1 MLTFRQPCMRRI
13 HATLVLTAVLL
24 GACSGSED
32 APASAASSSPSARPD
47 DPSRP
52 LPDPLPEI
60 VARVNGRPIR
70 LAEIVPLTRDEL
82 RRYLPGQRGEKTPL
96 TLRRALHRYIDQ
108 ELLVQEALARG
119 VEAETRAVEKDY
131 DQARRDY
138 PDDEKWDELLASLGF
153 DQQSFKAALRIRH
166 TIATLIEEASDVGP
180 VSDEEARALFD
191 AGPAA
196 FARAGA
202 SPPPFEAVREE
213 VKARVR
219 RNKQDAFADGLAAG
233 LRARARI
240 ETYI

>member
-1 MLTFRQPCMRRI
+1 MLVFRRLCMRKI
-13 HATLVLTAVLL
+13 HATLVLTAALL

-32 APASAASSSPSARPD
+32 TPASAASSSPSAEPD

-60 VARVNGRPIR
+60 VARVNGQPIR

-82 RRYLPGQRGEKTPL
+82 RRYLPGERGEKTPL

-119 VEAETRAVEKDY
+119 VEADTRAIEKDY
-131 DQARRDY
+131 DKARQDY
-138 PDDEKWDELLASLGF
+138 PDDEEWDKFLASLGF
-153 DQQSFKAALRIRH
+153 DQQSFNAALRIRH
-166 TIATLIEEASDVGP
+166 TIAALIEEASDVGP

-191 AGPAA
+191 VDPAA
-196 FARAGA
+196 FAPAGA
-202 SPPPFEAVREE
+202 SPPSFEAVREE

-219 RNKQDAFADGLAAG
+219 RKKQDAFAGGLAAG